1 MERYKAQP
9 SWSTRQRSGQE
20 GGVGCAHDGV
30 EAGDPGASGR
40 GNARD
45 GNPNEAS
52 AGESSEKIPE
62 KRRGDEGADKAVYEQ
77 V

>member
-1 MERYKAQP
+1 MRNTEYEY
-9 SWSTRQRSGQE
+9 GL
-20 GGVGCAHDGV
+20 
-30 EAGDPGASGR
+30 
-40 GNARD
+40 RD

-62 KRRGDEGADKAVYEQ
+62 KRRGDEGADKAVHEQ